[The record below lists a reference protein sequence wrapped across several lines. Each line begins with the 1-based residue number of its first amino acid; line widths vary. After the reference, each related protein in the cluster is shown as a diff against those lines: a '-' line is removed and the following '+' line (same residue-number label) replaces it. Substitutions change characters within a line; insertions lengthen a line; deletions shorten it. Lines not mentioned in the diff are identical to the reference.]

1 MRIRATGGEGRWKRV
16 RRGSGREFKEGE
28 GRRGAGKVYI
38 ANRGCDNHNT
48 DLSEGLSVASLWLY
62 TVTMKQET
70 VLMPR
75 ILNLFLRSKK

>member
-1 MRIRATGGEGRWKRV
+1 MG
-16 RRGSGREFKEGE
+16 
-28 GRRGAGKVYI
+28 I

-62 TVTMKQET
+62 TVTNRET

-75 ILNLFLRSKK
+75 ILNLLLRSK